1 MKLAII
7 IAIVAVAMI
16 GMMVPNTWAAID
28 PPKLI
33 LDIKNEKLTVVGEV
47 TNILPGN
54 VPITFVAITPD
65 GSNMIAIDQSDVEND
80 GNYSISWFINNWKSS
95 GTYTIRVGYGDDY
108 SESTIFINP
117 GAIFS
122 PEPVKNSEMEII
134 GLSSRYIPSESI
146 EVKVKVTDSS
156 FNCGDLYI
164 TIYNSEKNNVITQG
178 AFFEQCFNSESNL
191 LPIDDK
197 FSKVISTPGSYDLVV
212 DMISKDLSN
221 ISTSGI
227 FTVK

>member
-1 MKLAII
+1 
-7 IAIVAVAMI
+7 
-16 GMMVPNTWAAID
+16 MVSTR
-28 PPKLI
+28 LF
-33 LDIKNEKLTVVGEV
+33 VVF
-47 TNILPGN
+47 ILP
-54 VPITFVAITPD
+54 I
-65 GSNMIAIDQSDVEND
+65 
-80 GNYSISWFINNWKSS
+80 
-95 GTYTIRVGYGDDY
+95 
-108 SESTIFINP
+108 
-117 GAIFS
+117 IFS
-122 PEPVKNSEMEII
+122 VIVGSIVMADTLQKPDRELNMWPMSHSETSHGSSIQII
-134 GLSSRYIPSESI
+134 GLSSQYSLSESI
-146 EVKVKVTDSS
+146 EIKVKISDSS

-197 FSKVISTPGSYDLVV
+197 FSKVINTPGSYDLVV

>member
-1 MKLAII
+1 
-7 IAIVAVAMI
+7 
-16 GMMVPNTWAAID
+16 MVSTR
-28 PPKLI
+28 LF
-33 LDIKNEKLTVVGEV
+33 VVF
-47 TNILPGN
+47 ILP
-54 VPITFVAITPD
+54 I
-65 GSNMIAIDQSDVEND
+65 
-80 GNYSISWFINNWKSS
+80 
-95 GTYTIRVGYGDDY
+95 
-108 SESTIFINP
+108 
-117 GAIFS
+117 IFS
-122 PEPVKNSEMEII
+122 VIVGSIVMADTLQKPDRELNMWPMSHSETSHGSSIQII
-134 GLSSRYIPSESI
+134 GLSSQYSLSEPI
-146 EVKVKVTDSS
+146 EIKVKISDSS

-164 TIYNSEKNNVITQG
+164 TIYNSEKSNVITQG

>member
-1 MKLAII
+1 
-7 IAIVAVAMI
+7 
-16 GMMVPNTWAAID
+16 MVSTR
-28 PPKLI
+28 LF
-33 LDIKNEKLTVVGEV
+33 VVF
-47 TNILPGN
+47 ILP
-54 VPITFVAITPD
+54 I
-65 GSNMIAIDQSDVEND
+65 
-80 GNYSISWFINNWKSS
+80 
-95 GTYTIRVGYGDDY
+95 
-108 SESTIFINP
+108 
-117 GAIFS
+117 IFS
-122 PEPVKNSEMEII
+122 VIVGSIVMADTLQKPDRELNMWPMSHSETSHGSSIQII
-134 GLSSRYIPSESI
+134 GLSSEYSLSESI
-146 EVKVKVTDSS
+146 EIKVKISDSS

-164 TIYNSEKNNVITQG
+164 TIYNSEKNNVVTQG

>member
-1 MKLAII
+1 
-7 IAIVAVAMI
+7 
-16 GMMVPNTWAAID
+16 MVSTR
-28 PPKLI
+28 LF
-33 LDIKNEKLTVVGEV
+33 VVF
-47 TNILPGN
+47 ILP
-54 VPITFVAITPD
+54 I
-65 GSNMIAIDQSDVEND
+65 
-80 GNYSISWFINNWKSS
+80 
-95 GTYTIRVGYGDDY
+95 
-108 SESTIFINP
+108 
-117 GAIFS
+117 IFS
-122 PEPVKNSEMEII
+122 VIVGSIVMADTLQKPDRELNMWPMSHSETSHGSSIQII
-134 GLSSRYIPSESI
+134 GLSSPYSI
-146 EVKVKVTDSS
+146 LEPIEIKVKISDSS

-164 TIYNSEKNNVITQG
+164 TIYNSEKSNVITQG